1 MDNKDALRER
11 VADLE
16 KENADWL
23 KAIAFLRQ
31 TKADLTA
38 ENEALR
44 EANRW
49 IPVSERL
56 PENTNLVIIFDRF
69 RKLGQY
75 ISSTNGWYD
84 EDSNLEFPNENV
96 THWQPLPAKPKDET

>member
-1 MDNKDALRER
+1 MTNYNEIADKIYDILCNGEENDEKR
-11 VADLE
+11 VLE
-16 KENADWL
+16 HIYQEL
-23 KAIAFLRQ
+23 Q
-31 TKADLTA
+31 
-38 ENEALR
+38 NEGIG
-44 EANRW
+44 W
-49 IPVSERL
+49 IPVRERL

>member
-1 MDNKDALRER
+1 MTHEKCTDYKTIFTRIDDMIKNYECSDKR
-11 VADLE
+11 VLE
-16 KENADWL
+16 YIYQEL
-23 KAIAFLRQ
+23 Q
-31 TKADLTA
+31 
-38 ENEALR
+38 NEGIG
-44 EANRW
+44 W

-96 THWQPLPAKPKDET
+96 THWQPLPAPPEQD

>member
-38 ENEALR
+38 ENEALIKLIE
-44 EANRW
+44 EAMTNCETCRGE
-49 IPVSERL
+49 PVVSRMCARCQ
-56 PENTNLVIIFDRF
+56 TFYKAII
-69 RKLGQY
+69 
-75 ISSTNGWYD
+75 
-84 EDSNLEFPNENV
+84 
-96 THWQPLPAKPKDET
+96 A